1 MAKGQGA
8 RVSRFRLICP
18 NCGAQYDVPMDV
30 IPARGRDVQ
39 CSNCGHTWFQGHAQV
54 GEDIPLVEPVADPK
68 VRTPASPPPAER
80 PAPKAPAEPVEAET
94 ATDEATVDAA
104 VEAPVEP
111 EDEGEEDGGKMPPAP
126 PRRELDPSVLGV
138 LREEAAYENRRR
150 QEERGALEVQSDLG
164 LEEPSSDDARRKRN
178 LTLEA
183 GAHTVPAP
191 SSKASGAARERSR
204 EEAFPDLDEVSQ
216 SLRHDRS
223 TRRREAEPEAR
234 EGGSGF
240 VTGFV
245 LVVVVAAL
253 ALAIYSS
260 ASQIAEA
267 VPEAAPMLEA
277 YADQVDAARRWLDE
291 SSTDLLMRL
300 DAMSSE
306 AAQGDGE

>member
-1 MAKGQGA
+1 
-8 RVSRFRLICP
+8 
-18 NCGAQYDVPMDV
+18 MDV

-80 PAPKAPAEPVEAET
+80 PAPTAPEGEPVEA
-94 ATDEATVDAA
+94 ADEATVDAA
-104 VEAPVEP
+104 REAPVAP
-111 EDEGEEDGGKMPPAP
+111 EDGSEGDEDGGEMPPAP
-126 PRRELDPSVLGV
+126 PRRELDPAVVGV

-150 QEERGALEVQSDLG
+150 QQERGALEVQSDLG
-164 LEEPSSDDARRKRN
+164 LEQPSSDNTGRKRDV
-178 LTLEA
+178 TPGVGDDKA
-183 GAHTVPAP
+183 PSP
-191 SSKASGAARERSR
+191 SSKAPVTAPERSR
-204 EEAFPDLDEVSQ
+204 NEAFPDVDEVTQ
-216 SLRHDRS
+216 SLRHDRKL
-223 TRRREAEPEAR
+223 RHREPEPEAL

-267 VPEAAPMLEA
+267 VPEAAPLLEA
-277 YADQVDAARRWLDE
+277 YTAQVDAARRWLDE
-291 SSTDLLMRL
+291 SSTELLMQL

>member
-1 MAKGQGA
+1 
-8 RVSRFRLICP
+8 
-18 NCGAQYDVPMDV
+18 MDV

-80 PAPKAPAEPVEAET
+80 PAPTAPEGEPVEA
-94 ATDEATVDAA
+94 ADEATVDAA
-104 VEAPVEP
+104 REAPVAP
-111 EDEGEEDGGKMPPAP
+111 EDESEGDEDGGEMPPAP
-126 PRRELDPSVLGV
+126 PRRELDPAVVGV

-150 QEERGALEVQSDLG
+150 QQERGALEVQSDLG
-164 LEEPSSDDARRKRN
+164 LEQPSTESAQRKRDV
-178 LTLEA
+178 TPE
-183 GAHTVPAP
+183 PAASGTEKAPSP
-191 SSKASGAARERSR
+191 SSKAPVTARERSR
-204 EEAFPDLDEVSQ
+204 NEAFPDVDEVTQ
-216 SLRHDRS
+216 SLRHDRT
-223 TRRREAEPEAR
+223 TRRREAEPAAR

-267 VPEAAPMLEA
+267 VPEAAPLLEA
-277 YADQVDAARRWLDE
+277 YANQVDAARRWLDE
-291 SSTDLLMRL
+291 SSTELLMQL

>member
-1 MAKGQGA
+1 
-8 RVSRFRLICP
+8 
-18 NCGAQYDVPMDV
+18 MDV

-80 PAPKAPAEPVEAET
+80 PAPTAPEGEPVEA
-94 ATDEATVDAA
+94 ADEATVDAA
-104 VEAPVEP
+104 REAPVAP
-111 EDEGEEDGGKMPPAP
+111 EDESEGDEDGGEMPPAP
-126 PRRELDPSVLGV
+126 PRRELDPAVVGV

-150 QEERGALEVQSDLG
+150 QQERGALEVQSDLG
-164 LEEPSSDDARRKRN
+164 LEQPSTESAQRKRDVTPEVGTEKAPSPSSR
-178 LTLEA
+178 
-183 GAHTVPAP
+183 AHE
-191 SSKASGAARERSR
+191 AARERSR
-204 EEAFPDLDEVSQ
+204 NEAFPDVDEVTQ
-216 SLRHDRS
+216 SLRHDR
-223 TRRREAEPEAR
+223 TARRREAEPEAR

-245 LVVVVAAL
+245 LVVIVAAL

-267 VPEAAPMLEA
+267 VPEAAPLLEA
-277 YADQVDAARRWLDE
+277 YTTQVDAARRWLDE
-291 SSTDLLMRL
+291 SSTELLMRL

-306 AAQGDGE
+306 AAQGDAE